1 MFNAIRQHAVSWPLA
16 ISEEPSD
23 GEQKPQWGGLQ
34 ISSDRDDGR
43 IFWGLKN
50 SISGF
55 FFSAGKFWKVFFG
68 VA

>member
-1 MFNAIRQHAVSWPLA
+1 MSWPLA
-16 ISEEPSD
+16 IGEEPSD
-23 GEQKPQWGGLQ
+23 GEQKPQRGGLR
-34 ISSDRDDGR
+34 ISSGRDDRR

-55 FFSAGKFWKVFFG
+55 FFLAGKFWKVFFW